1 MPRFPTAFRK
11 ERLPSQ
17 EQVKWS
23 QLRVGLTVI
32 FASIVLA
39 VLIFLISGTSG
50 IFTSTFRLRCY
61 FDNAAGLK
69 DGAPVQVNGKDVGNV
84 SGLNLDP
91 SHNPTPVEVDLKIN
105 SKFQKFIRKDS
116 QAVIATAGVL
126 GSSYIDIDS
135 TRASGAQVVN
145 GDELPIKDRPD
156 LMDMV
161 RSGQSTLQ
169 NIQALVQRVDRIVTM
184 IESGQGSIGK
194 FITDPTL
201 YNRLNTTLTE
211 VQGVV
216 SSISAGKGS
225 IGKLVAS
232 DEMYNKLNGSVD
244 KLNKVMDDIDSGKGT
259 VGKLMKDETL
269 YRNANETM
277 AKANTLIANI
287 NAGKGT
293 LGKLASDEE
302 LAKKIDTTIDRL
314 SKIVDQVESGQG
326 TAGKILKDPS
336 LYNNIDQMTVEAREL
351 VKAIRE
357 NPKKYL
363 VIHLKLF

>member
-1 MPRFPTAFRK
+1 VR
-11 ERLPSQ
+11 
-17 EQVKWS
+17 WS
-23 QLRVGLTVI
+23 QLKVGLTVI
-32 FASIVLA
+32 FATIVLA

-50 IFTSTFRLRCY
+50 IFASTIRLRTY
-61 FDNAAGLK
+61 FDNAGGLK
-69 DGAPVQVNGKDVGNV
+69 EGAPVQVNGKDVGNV
-84 SGLNLDP
+84 SGINLDP
-91 SHNPTPVEVDLKIN
+91 NHNPTPVEVDLKVN
-105 SKFQKFIRKDS
+105 TKYQKYIRKDS

-135 TRASGAQVVN
+135 TRAKGPQVNN
-145 GDELPIKDRPD
+145 GDELSIKDRPD

-161 RSGQSTLQ
+161 RAGQSTLQ
-169 NIQALVQRVDRIVTM
+169 NIQSLVQRVDRIVTT

-194 FITDPTL
+194 FINDPTL

-216 SSISAGKGS
+216 SEISSGKGS
-225 IGKLVAS
+225 IGKLISS

-244 KLNKVMDDIDSGKGT
+244 KLNKVMDDIDAGKGT
-259 VGKLMKDETL
+259 VGKLMKDDTL
-269 YRNANETM
+269 YKNVNDTVT
-277 AKANTLIANI
+277 KANTLIGNI

-293 LGKLASDEE
+293 LGKLASDEAM
-302 LAKKIDTTIDRL
+302 AKKVDTTIDRL
-314 SKIVDQVESGQG
+314 SKIVDQLEAGQG
-326 TAGKILKDPS
+326 TAGRILKDPS

>member
-1 MPRFPTAFRK
+1 M
-11 ERLPSQ
+11 
-17 EQVKWS
+17 
-23 QLRVGLTVI
+23 I

-50 IFTSTFRLRCY
+50 FFSSTIKLRTY
-61 FDNAAGLK
+61 FDNAGGLK
-69 DGAPVQVNGKDVGNV
+69 EGAPVQVNGKDVGNV
-84 SGLNLDP
+84 SAINIDP
-91 SHNPTPVEVDLKIN
+91 NHNPTPVEVDLKVN
-105 SKFQKFIRKDS
+105 TKYQKFIRKDS

-126 GSSYIDIDS
+126 GSSYVDIDS
-135 TRASGAQVVN
+135 THASGPQVAN
-145 GDELPIKDRPD
+145 NDELKIKDRPD

-161 RSGQSTLQ
+161 RASQSTLQ
-169 NIQALVQRVDRIVTM
+169 NIQALVQRVDRIVGM

-211 VQGVV
+211 VQNVV
-216 SSISAGKGS
+216 TEISSGKGS

-244 KLNKVMDDIDSGKGT
+244 KLNQVMDDINSGKGT
-259 VGKLMKDETL
+259 LGKLAKDDAL
-269 YRNANETM
+269 YKNANDTL
-277 AKANTLIANI
+277 AKANTLIGNI

-293 LGKLASDEE
+293 LGKLANDEA
-302 LAKKIDTTIDRL
+302 LAKKVDTTIDRL
-314 SKIVDQVESGQG
+314 SKIVDQLEAGQG

-351 VKAIRE
+351 VKSIRE

-363 VIHLKLF
+363 VIHLKVF

>member
-1 MPRFPTAFRK
+1 M
-11 ERLPSQ
+11 PSQ

-50 IFTSTFRLRCY
+50 FFTRTFHLRTY
-61 FDNAAGLK
+61 FDNAGGLK
-69 DGAPVQVNGKDVGNV
+69 EGAPVQVNGVDVGNV
-84 SGLNLDP
+84 ATIRVIQSR
-91 SHNPTPVEVDLKIN
+91 NPTPVEIVLKIN
-105 SKFQKFIRKDS
+105 TKYQSLVRKDS
-116 QAVIATAGVL
+116 QAMIATAGVL
-126 GSSYIDIDS
+126 GSSYVDIDS
-135 TRASGAQVVN
+135 TQAKGVQVQDN
-145 GDELPIKDRPD
+145 DELQIKGRPD

-161 RSGQSTLQ
+161 RASQSTLQ
-169 NIQALVQRVDRIVTM
+169 NIQALVQRVDRIVGM

-201 YNRLNTTLTE
+201 YNRLNTTLSE
-211 VQGVV
+211 VQSVV
-216 SSISAGKGS
+216 GDISAGKGS

-232 DEMYNKLNGSVD
+232 DEMYNKLNSSVD
-244 KLNKVMDDIDSGKGT
+244 KLNKVMDDIDAGKGT
-259 VGKLMKDETL
+259 VGKLMKDDTL
-269 YRNANETM
+269 YKNANETM
-277 AKANTLIANI
+277 SKANTLIANL

-293 LGKLASDEE
+293 MGKLLSDEE
-302 LAKKIDTTIDRL
+302 LAKKVDTTIDRL
-314 SKIVDQVESGQG
+314 SKIVDELEAGKG
-326 TAGKILKDPS
+326 TAGRILKDPS